1 MKILSALVFSLCC
14 TAAVFAAPDAAQ
26 IYRNTTR
33 YVDFDGE
40 TLMYYNTAEFFSLFN
55 TLPNRIG
62 KIMTAMDADAKMVST
77 VSSAMEIILKSC
89 NLNAIKATAH
99 SQKQFAK
106 TLYLSKSV
114 AYTGKNGV
122 VPGCFDTSK
131 NLNTYK
137 LNDVLAELP
146 FDTVAALKF
155 QYFPG
160 ELNDAFEKNL
170 EQCSNAEVKNFF
182 AQARAK
188 AQKDGIAI
196 DKLLASANGNW
207 TIFFAGYSPE
217 SFRVTITIPDNDGSI
232 TAVLKKHLP
241 PAPQTPDRSF
251 LPPLQQ
257 SKMKPAILY
266 LGKQIMIVS
275 DFDRCTKIVRPFSI
289 PPYFA
294 NKLPA
299 DAASFSFLKI
309 SPELIDNLRQMKDIP
324 PEVKPLL
331 DALYPCQAV
340 DAAVVE
346 SDGLRSVGVA
356 NFSINDLV
364 INLLTTLKNIKR

>member
-1 MKILSALVFSLCC
+1 MKKLSALIFSLCC

-33 YVDFDGE
+33 YVDFDGN

-62 KIMTAMDADAKMVST
+62 KIMTAMDADAKLVST

-89 NLNAIKATAH
+89 NLSAIKATAH
-99 SQKQFAK
+99 SQKQCAK

-131 NLNTYK
+131 NLNTYN
-137 LNDVLAELP
+137 LNAVLAEFP
-146 FDTVAALKF
+146 VDTIAALKF

-160 ELNDAFEKNL
+160 ELNASFEKNL
-170 EQCSNAEVKNFF
+170 GSSNNADVKNFF
-182 AQARAK
+182 AQTRAK
-188 AQKDGIAI
+188 AQKNGIAI

-207 TIFFAGYSPE
+207 SMYVAGNSLE
-217 SFRVTITIPDNDGSI
+217 TFRIAITIPDNDGSI

-241 PAPQTPDRSF
+241 PSPETPDRSF
-251 LPPLQQ
+251 IPPLPD

-266 LGKQIMIVS
+266 LGKQLMLVN
-275 DFDRCTKIVRPFSI
+275 DFERCTKIERPFSI
-289 PPYFA
+289 PPEFA
-294 NKLPA
+294 RMLPA
-299 DAASFSFLKI
+299 NAASFSFLKI
-309 SPELIDNLRQMKDIP
+309 SPELIAALRQMKDLP
-324 PEVKPLL
+324 PQAKLLL
-331 DALYPCQAV
+331 DALYPCLAV

-346 SDGLRSVGVA
+346 SDAVRSIGVA
-356 NFSINDLV
+356 DFSFNDLAMT
-364 INLLTTLKNIKR
+364 LLSTLKNIKR